1 MKAIIKRLLKVINN
15 IITAILWLLWGIIW
29 TLLSIPVGVVTSCI
43 YIATGNDITDWWFDK
58 MGIIV
63 DLSIKIDDKI
73 DLL

>member
-1 MKAIIKRLLKVINN
+1 MKVIIKRLLRVINN
-15 IITAILWLLWGIIW
+15 IITALLWLLWGLIW
-29 TLLSIPVGVVTSCI
+29 TLLSIPVGIVAACI
-43 YIATGNDITDWWFDK
+43 YIATGKDVTDWWFDK

>member
-1 MKAIIKRLLKVINN
+1 MKVIIKRLLKVINN
-15 IITAILWLLWGIIW
+15 IITAILWLLWCIIW
-29 TLLSIPVGVVTSCI
+29 TLLSIPVGVVAACI
-43 YIATGNDITDWWFDK
+43 YIATGKDVTDLWFDK

>member
-1 MKAIIKRLLKVINN
+1 MKVIIKRLLKVINN
-15 IITAILWLLWGIIW
+15 IITALLWLLWGLIW
-29 TLLSIPVGVVTSCI
+29 TLLSIPVGVVAACI
-43 YIATGNDITDWWFDK
+43 YIATGKDATDWWFDK